1 MAQEHTV
8 YFNIHRHK
16 QVTRLRGLIFLEEG
30 QTPTA
35 ADYEQCLRHAGHT
48 VTLVDPQRMIFRAF
62 KAGEEYTIDVLEDY
76 EAPTRDAHAE
86 KLAGTFRKPD
96 PFL

>member
-1 MAQEHTV
+1 MTQEHIV
-8 YFNIHRHK
+8 YFNVYHQK
-16 QVTRLRGLIFLEEG
+16 QVTRLRGLIYLEPG

-35 ADYEQCLRHAGHT
+35 ADYEQCLRMAGHH
-48 VTLVDPQRMIFRAF
+48 VRLEDPQRMIFKAV